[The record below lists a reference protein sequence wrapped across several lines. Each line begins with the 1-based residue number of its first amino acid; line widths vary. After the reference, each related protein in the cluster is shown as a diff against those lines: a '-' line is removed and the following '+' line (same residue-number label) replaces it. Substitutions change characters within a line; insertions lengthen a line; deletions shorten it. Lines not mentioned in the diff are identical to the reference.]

1 MERKPYNRTNAYHR
15 SKSRI
20 RTRTNKDPNA
30 YSIYYVSP
38 SITRRKPTKPVNP
51 TIASD
56 LSAEYA
62 RLGLHYYHSKEVFMK
77 TMSHTAYTSAQKE
90 RFYSQYLKR
99 EALIKSGEY
108 SDIRDQRYVNNY
120 LGVLLQRLEDTSNP
134 KLAVISNTLR
144 KYARTKYSQI
154 ATLLSSGKL
163 PDLTRYYIASDEE
176 IFTFQGDESYE
187 SARAALRKAGMDVQ
201 TLSEFRKSG
210 NEIDRSPLYRGA
222 DKKQRT
228 RTAKATTI
236 ETDERDYGIFAAYF
250 GKKDGK

>member
-1 MERKPYNRTNAYHR
+1 MERKKINRTNAYHR
-15 SKSRI
+15 TKSRI

-38 SITRRKPTKPVNP
+38 YITRRNPSKPVNH
-51 TIASD
+51 TIVANLSD
-56 LSAEYA
+56 EYA
-62 RLGLHYYHSKEVFMK
+62 RLGLHYYSSKEAFMK

-108 SDIRDQRYVNNY
+108 ENIRDQRYVQNY
-120 LGVLLQRLEDTSNP
+120 LSVLLQRLEDTDNP

-144 KYARTKYSQI
+144 KYARTKYTQI
-154 ATLLSSGKL
+154 ATILSSGKL
-163 PDLTRYYIASDEE
+163 PDLTRFYIASEEE
-176 IFTFQGDESYE
+176 IFTFRGDESYE
-187 SARAALRKAGMDVQ
+187 SARAALRKAGMEVQ

-210 NEIDRSPLYRGA
+210 NEVDRSPLYRGA

-228 RTAKATTI
+228 RTAKAQTI
-236 ETDERDYGIFAAYF
+236 ETDERDYGIFASYF

>member
-1 MERKPYNRTNAYHR
+1 MSNKAYKRTNAYHR
-15 SKSRI
+15 SKASI
-20 RTRTNKDPNA
+20 RSKSNKNPDA

-38 SITRRKPTKPVNP
+38 SITRRTPSKPANP
-51 TIASD
+51 TIVANLSD
-56 LSAEYA
+56 EYT
-62 RLGLHYYHSKEVFMK
+62 RLGLHYYPSKEAFMK
-77 TMSHTAYTSAQKE
+77 TMSHTAYTAAQKE
-90 RFYSQYLKR
+90 RFYTQYLKR

-120 LGVLLQRLEDTSNP
+120 LSVLLQRLEDTNNP

-163 PDLTRYYIASDEE
+163 PDLTRFYIASPEE

-201 TLSEFRKSG
+201 TLSELRKSG

-228 RTAKATTI
+228 RTKKKPTTV
-236 ETDERDYGIFAAYF
+236 TDDRDYGIFAAYF